1 MIPQASSGTSA
12 SWVNG
17 PRGLRGP
24 RSSQRAMT
32 EATLPAGGSGA
43 QVMVSVSDSVPP
55 CICRA
60 EGASQSGLDPPLRS
74 AHSTVP
80 EIRHARQKCAT
91 SLRLNFR
98 QRADLRLAATVT

>member
-1 MIPQASSGTSA
+1 MTPQASSGRSA
-12 SWVNG
+12 SWVPR

-43 QVMVSVSDSVPP
+43 QAMVSVSDSVPP
-55 CICRA
+55 CVCRA
-60 EGASQSGLDPPLRS
+60 DGASQSGLDPPLRS
-74 AHSTVP
+74 AHTTVP

-91 SLRLNFR
+91 SLRLNFK
-98 QRADLRLAATVT
+98 QRADLRLAATGT